1 MRLRLFSVIFCLPLA
16 LAACALAQ
24 MQREIPEKEHSIY
37 VKESELRDLEDQ
49 QKKLVEEK
57 QRLRSEID
65 SKRMTADDLYVKLD
79 NLRRENARIK
89 ASTDQQRDQKKNFE
103 MRVRQYMD
111 QTNAL
116 KNNAQLPE
124 EEKKR
129 RIQELKD
136 QIKLYLQMGP

>member
-1 MRLRLFSVIFCLPLA
+1 MRLRLFSVIFCLPLV
-16 LAACALAQ
+16 LAACALIQ
-24 MQREIPEKEHSIY
+24 MQRDIPEKEHNIY
-37 VKESELRDLEDQ
+37 VKESELRDAENQ
-49 QKKLVEEK
+49 QKKLAEEK

-65 SKRMTADDLYVKLD
+65 SKRMTADDLYAKLD

-89 ASTDQQRDQKKNFE
+89 ASTDQQREQKKNFE
-103 MRVRQYMD
+103 MRVRRYMD

>member
-1 MRLRLFSVIFCLPLA
+1 MRLRLFSVIFCLPLV
-16 LAACALAQ
+16 LAACALTQ
-24 MQREIPEKEHSIY
+24 MQREIPQKEHSIY

-49 QKKLVEEK
+49 QKKLAEEK

-65 SKRMTADDLYVKLD
+65 SKRMTADDLYAKLD

-89 ASTDQQRDQKKNFE
+89 ASTDQQRDQKKSFE
-103 MRVRQYMD
+103 MRVRQYMS
-111 QTNAL
+111 QINAL

-136 QIKLYLQMGP
+136 QIKLYLQMGS